1 LVLFRNKEISKI
13 NVCLITEEFRPS
25 IKGGIA
31 TWSSDLA
38 YYLHKQNYN
47 VTVFIKKH
55 KGIKKSFDINK
66 FPFKVYLMRGRDWAF
81 FKKWYISFYI
91 FKFLKRNQKPIIIST
106 NWELSQGIIFY
117 KNFFKFS
124 LITILHGLEV
134 TRLKSFKYK
143 HRVKNFT
150 KAIINSDKTVSV
162 SNYTKNKANTIIKN
176 KIDIEV
182 IPNFVNTKN
191 FYPISDEKYFTNFSH
206 YKNDIILLT
215 LSRLVKRKG
224 HLVVIDSMKELTKK
238 YSNIRYLIAGTGD
251 KSYEKELKKYIKKLN
266 LEKYIHLLGYISEKR
281 KKIIY
286 NLCDI
291 YIMTSLPNDEEG
303 DSEGFG
309 ITFLEA
315 NACGKPVIG
324 SKVGGI
330 SDVIYNGK
338 NGFLVEPSNS
348 RNLTNTLIKI
358 IDDKNLYNILSK
370 NSVNFIEENFD
381 ISLIGKRFKKII
393 NKLYH
398 SL

>member
-1 LVLFRNKEISKI
+1 MK
-13 NVCLITEEFRPS
+13 
-25 IKGGIA
+25 
-31 TWSSDLA
+31 DLA
-38 YYLHKQNYN
+38 
-47 VTVFIKKH
+47 
-55 KGIKKSFDINK
+55 
-66 FPFKVYLMRGRDWAF
+66 
-81 FKKWYISFYI
+81 
-91 FKFLKRNQKPIIIST
+91 KR
-106 NWELSQGIIFY
+106 
-117 KNFFKFS
+117 
-124 LITILHGLEV
+124 
-134 TRLKSFKYK
+134 
-143 HRVKNFT
+143 
-150 KAIINSDKTVSV
+150 
-162 SNYTKNKANTIIKN
+162 
-176 KIDIEV
+176 
-182 IPNFVNTKN
+182 
-191 FYPISDEKYFTNFSH
+191 
-206 YKNDIILLT
+206 
-215 LSRLVKRKG
+215 
-224 HLVVIDSMKELTKK
+224 

-251 KSYEKELKKYIKKLN
+251 KFYEKELKKYIKKLN
-266 LEKYIHLLGYISEKR
+266 LEKYIHLLGYVSEKR

-338 NGFLVEPSNS
+338 NGFLVEPVNS
-348 RNLTNTLIKI
+348 SNLTNTLIKI
-358 IDDKNLYNILSK
+358 IDDKNLYNTLSK